1 MQATIK
7 LEVVLMNGK
16 KTFIKIGVHAHHP
29 DIHVNRGGDNG
40 NFVPHWVKKQMAKEL
55 FAFKVSPYQ

>member
-1 MQATIK
+1 
-7 LEVVLMNGK
+7 MNGK
-16 KTFIKIGVHAHHP
+16 KPFVKIGVHVHHP

-40 NFVPHWVKKQMAKEL
+40 NFVPYWVKKQMAKEL